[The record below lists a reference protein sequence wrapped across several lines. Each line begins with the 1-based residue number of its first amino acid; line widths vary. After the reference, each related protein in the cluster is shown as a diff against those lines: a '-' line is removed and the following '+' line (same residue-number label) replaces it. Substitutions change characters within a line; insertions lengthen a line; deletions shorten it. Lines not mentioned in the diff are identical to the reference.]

1 MQGVNIEQK
10 SDVSIETLRRHWNVG
25 CAHLLHLL
33 WVGSSA
39 RQWSPPLGVCL
50 ATTLILQPFCFSQ
63 KRWSLDML
71 PRLASESW
79 AQAIFLSAFSV
90 TGTTGSK
97 SLFT

>member
-50 ATTLILQPFCFSQ
+50 ATTLILQPFVFPRRDGVLICCPDWLLNPGLKQSSYLLSQ
-63 KRWSLDML
+63 
-71 PRLASESW
+71 
-79 AQAIFLSAFSV
+79 
-90 TGTTGSK
+90 
-97 SLFT
+97 